1 RDYEP
6 SLAHKSGVVRVDVDD
21 DGRSERWFVGIDD
34 GNIKVS
40 KRNQAADST
49 IRVHKQLLERIVT
62 GEANAVAALLR
73 GAMAL
78 EGDSKLP
85 VIRQRAVGDG
95 FDEELTIL
103 NHDEEPVD
111 LRVRVEAA
119 SDFADLFEVKD
130 ALSKK
135 GEYSTRIDD
144 GNLVLGY
151 DRETFARSTTI
162 SSSAPAELDA
172 EGLSFDVH
180 LEPQGEWTTKLQVT
194 VGGLGGAATRRGRTS
209 KARDLERWLDD
220 APKLECDWQ
229 PLKHIYR
236 RSL

>member
-1 RDYEP
+1 VSDDLVQILDGNTFVVSDDRGDISA
-6 SLAHKSGVVRVDVDD
+6 SLTDPTGLFSYDTRFLSKWLLTVDGQQLNTLSVDD
-21 DGRSERWFVGIDD
+21 LTYFETRFFLVPG
-34 GNIKVS
+34 
-40 KRNQAADST
+40 
-49 IRVHKQLLERIVT
+49 T
-62 GEANAVAALLR
+62 GTVYV
-73 GAMAL
+73 
-78 EGDSKLP
+78 DSKLS

-180 LEPQGEWTTKLQVT
+180 LEPQGE
-194 VGGLGGAATRRGRTS
+194 
-209 KARDLERWLDD
+209 
-220 APKLECDWQ
+220 
-229 PLKHIYR
+229 
-236 RSL
+236 